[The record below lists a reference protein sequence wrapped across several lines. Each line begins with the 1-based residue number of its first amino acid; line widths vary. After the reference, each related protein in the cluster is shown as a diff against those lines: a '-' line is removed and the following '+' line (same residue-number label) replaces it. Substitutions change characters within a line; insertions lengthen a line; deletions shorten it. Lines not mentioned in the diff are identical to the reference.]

1 MKIMNKK
8 IFAFLAAGLT
18 LLACREEI
26 REAVDPEISV
36 DPVKIETSYA
46 GEVCDIDVTA
56 NTGWVL
62 ERTDAEGNEI
72 SWVKV
77 DRLNGKGS
85 CAMQVK
91 ILENKGTEERTAVL
105 KFIAGDEGEA
115 TAFIDIK
122 QGVNPNPD
130 PEPDPDPDPDP
141 IPGEG
146 YDFPMIQRFTTGLSV
161 AGEGGAVK
169 KYSVGEMPI
178 VDATV
183 SGSKIVFAKG
193 LEIEASAGT
202 YTVARPAHTNPTQN
216 AGFQEGFCLEGFET
230 GTITYTIPLKEALSG
245 KVRFFKGQRRETS
258 DSYSWSSD
266 GGQTFTEVG
275 AATGGA
281 SDAFWKYLDFEIP
294 ASAAVPA
301 GGKLIIRENVTYNAS
316 DVYGGIMMQCGVS
329 LQTSEGEKS
338 SVPAMTEAGVA
349 FSEGFDNII
358 SAPAAQILDYG
369 FMKSW
374 TSGKYTAPSYTA
386 DKVSDMPSVVSV
398 EKCWS
403 RPGFLQIGFAD
414 EAMAYSTKEY
424 YLPGS
429 YSINIGER
437 LREMGMAKAD
447 LTVTFRAAGL
457 TTAFGEN
464 GNAEPVLSSTS
475 GTVSDGGAVVLIP
488 DQWKDYSFTISG
500 ADQSTVITIASN
512 STTAGALAGKPDNR
526 FFIDDIVVKA
536 EAAEAKPLELSFDF
550 TVEGLNWPTGK
561 TAWNVYKGYDSGLAI
576 DNDGTADEANTHRRV
591 TVGYPLNGTEYDFV
605 LADPDGAT
613 AHNVYQSVGKGIYVG
628 TLRYVGLPA
637 IDGMRLAQVVMV
649 QNASTKDPAAFSRN
663 VGICSNIVDTK
674 DEGVVYIPGGEF
686 QNQCTNMGEYTYDIT
701 DSAAGTMYYL
711 HSPNNASIVYS
722 LKLTYIPVE

>member
-1 MKIMNKK
+1 MNKK

-18 LLACREEI
+18 LFACKEEI
-26 REAVDPEISV
+26 NEAVDPEITV
-36 DPVKIETSYA
+36 DPVKIETGYA
-46 GEVCDIDVTA
+46 GEVCDVDVTA
-56 NTGWVL
+56 NTGWVI
-62 ERTDAEGNEI
+62 ERTDSEGNDI
-72 SWVKV
+72 TWVKV

-91 ILENKGTEERTAVL
+91 ILENTGTEERTAVL

-115 TAFIDIK
+115 TAYIDIR

-130 PEPDPDPDPDP
+130 QEPDPGQDPDPDPV
-141 IPGEG
+141 PGEG
-146 YDFPMIQRFTTGLSV
+146 YDFPMVQRFTTGLDV
-161 AGEGGAVK
+161 AVEGGSVK
-169 KYSVGEMPI
+169 KYTVDELPI

-183 SGSKIVFAKG
+183 SGSKIVFKKG
-193 LEIEASAGT
+193 LVIEASAGN

-230 GTITYTIPLKEALSG
+230 GTITYTIPLKESLSG
-245 KVRFFKGQRRETS
+245 KLRFFKGQRRETS

-266 GGQTFTEVG
+266 GGATFNEVG

-301 GGKLIIRENVTYNAS
+301 GGSLIIKENVTYNAS
-316 DVYGGIMMQCGVS
+316 NTYGGIMMECGVS

-338 SVPAMTEAGVA
+338 TVPAMTEAGVA

-374 TSGKYTAPSYTA
+374 TSGKYTAPSYVA
-386 DKVSDMPSVVSV
+386 DKVADIPSVVTA

-414 EAMAYSTKEY
+414 EAMAYATKEY

-437 LREMGMAKAD
+437 LKEMGLSKAD

-457 TTAFGEN
+457 TTAFGES
-464 GNAEPVLSSTS
+464 GNAEPVLTSTT
-475 GTVSDGGAVVLIP
+475 GTVSDGGAVALVP
-488 DQWKDYSFTISG
+488 DQWEDYSFTVSG
-500 ADQSTVITIASN
+500 ADQTAVLTIASN

-526 FFIDDIVVKA
+526 FFIDDIVVRA
-536 EAAEAKPLELSFDF
+536 VAATAKPLELSFDF

-576 DNDGTADEANTHRRV
+576 DNDGVANEANTHRRV

-613 AHNVYQSVGKGIYVG
+613 AHNVYLSVGKGIYVG
-628 TLRYVGLPA
+628 TLRYVGLPV

-649 QNASTKDPAAFSRN
+649 QNASTKDPASFKRN
-663 VGICSNIVDTK
+663 VGVCSNISDAK
-674 DEGVVYIPGGEF
+674 DEGVVYIPGGEL

-701 DSAAGTMYYL
+701 DSAAGTLYYL

-722 LKLTYIPVE
+722 LKLKYIPVE